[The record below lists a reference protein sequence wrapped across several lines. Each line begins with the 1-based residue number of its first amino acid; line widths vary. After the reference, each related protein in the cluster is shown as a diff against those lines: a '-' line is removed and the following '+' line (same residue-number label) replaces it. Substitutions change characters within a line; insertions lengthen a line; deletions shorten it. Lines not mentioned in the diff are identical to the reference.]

1 MWVRWALPDFG
12 ELFFA
17 VLYGLGNLC
26 FCSRFVFFKRRF
38 SLLPPVSHSKC
49 GYDET
54 KEKPN
59 EDVLGEEKEHQLYGL
74 KCAK

>member
-1 MWVRWALPDFG
+1 MWGRWALSDFG
-12 ELFFA
+12 KLFFA
-17 VLYGLGNLC
+17 VVYGFGGLC
-26 FCSRFVFFKRRF
+26 CCSRFAFKRRLS
-38 SLLPPVSHSKC
+38 SLPLVSHSKC

>member
-1 MWVRWALPDFG
+1 MWGRWALPSFG

-17 VLYGLGNLC
+17 VVYGFGSLSC
-26 FCSRFVFFKRRF
+26 CSHFVFKRRLG
-38 SLLPPVSHSKC
+38 LLPPVSHSKC

-59 EDVLGEEKEHQLYGL
+59 EDVLGKEKEHQLYGL